1 MRKMVRAVGVGG
13 GDDSAGERKRS
24 AGEGK
29 RPPSAAQEAEAS
41 KLRRMADEWG
51 GGGGGREGAA
61 AGECDCSASVG
72 AGRMGGEWELLFTQ
86 GKGSFAF
93 QFCTSL
99 LESVLGCLQQAQAIS
114 AGHPGLCLP
123 SHITSESNSKA
134 TFPSPLVVN
143 GGGSGLVGRGAM
155 LAEMEQRD
163 GCRPEH

>member
-1 MRKMVRAVGVGG
+1 MATRRDGDMRKMVRAVGVGG

-29 RPPSAAQEAEAS
+29 RPPSAAREAEAS

-99 LESVLGCLQQAQAIS
+99 LESVLPQLYVFSRQEFRSQKHLIS
-114 AGHPGLCLP
+114 EESGQEP
-123 SHITSESNSKA
+123 S
-134 TFPSPLVVN
+134 
-143 GGGSGLVGRGAM
+143 
-155 LAEMEQRD
+155 
-163 GCRPEH
+163 